1 MSNQKSALTIIIICV
16 LCLLVGILTNITMSI
31 KKDEANSN
39 ARPPK
44 SKSAVFSYS
53 SNKIAMIT
61 LSGAIDSDYEQSGY
75 FGNKAYSAESVRR
88 LLKKAYSDDSV
99 KGVLLRINSPG
110 GTVGMSQ
117 EIYSLIMKMRK
128 KKPVVVSMGDVAAS
142 GGYYISSA
150 ADRIY
155 AYPGTITGSIGVIF
169 SSYDANEL
177 FTKKLG
183 IKASPIKSGKYKDIG
198 SMYRPMTKEERELLQ
213 RTINISYEQFLS
225 DITKGR
231 IYRQDKYKAPKRYL
245 SSRDLRKYADG
256 RIFTGEEARDLGF
269 VDALGGLEDAH
280 GAFKQILG
288 KEYPLINYSKP
299 SNFSSI
305 FSSMS
310 EAFMDKKTEVSYE
323 QYLPFGVS
331 HRNQILYMWE

>member
-1 MSNQKSALTIIIICV
+1 MTNHKASITIIIICV
-16 LCLLVGILTNITMSI
+16 LCLLVGILTNITMNI
-31 KKDEANSN
+31 KNDETESTP
-39 ARPPK
+39 RPQK
-44 SKSAVFSYS
+44 SKSAVFSYTED
-53 SNKIAMIT
+53 KIALIT

-75 FGNKAYSAESVRR
+75 FGSKAYSAESVRK
-88 LLKKAYSDDSV
+88 LLKKAYNDDTV

-117 EIYSLIMKMRK
+117 ELYSLIMKMRV

-183 IKASPIKSGKYKDIG
+183 IKAVPVKSGKYKDIG
-198 SMYRPMTKEERELLQ
+198 SVYRPMTKEEKDLLQ
-213 RTINISYEQFLS
+213 KTINVSYEQFLS
-225 DITKGR
+225 DIIKGR
-231 IYRQDKYKAPKRYL
+231 IYRYDQYKAPKRSL
-245 SSRDLRKYADG
+245 SVSNLHKYADG
-256 RIFTGEEARDLGF
+256 RIFTGAEARILGF
-269 VDALGGLEDAH
+269 VDDLGGLDDAH

-288 KEYPLINYSKP
+288 KEYPLINYNKP
-299 SNFSSI
+299 SSFSSL

-310 EAFMDKKTEVSYE
+310 EAFMDKNTEVSYE
-323 QYLPFGVS
+323 QYMPFGMS